1 MSEKQAATVV
11 NVEELL
17 RGDLPP
23 KLAERIRAADV
34 NNDGSLS
41 IDELLDVMRSEERAV
56 ADRKLMRNFLIAL
69 VVAVL
74 VLVATLCG
82 TVYAIVKLTQE
93 VNDDEGVLVSS
104 TTGTPMATGSA
115 YMEMGPSA
123 LYKYPN
129 PSLLQSFDS
138 VVLSNPDGD
147 TMYKISKI
155 VATPNVSATV
165 YTADGTTIQADES
178 GLYQIEEGAPNGSR
192 RRLLEEYGDCYLYGK
207 FGFHKPIPSS
217 ESNSG
222 SEMSW

>member
-1 MSEKQAATVV
+1 MSEKQAATDV

-93 VNDDEGVLVSS
+93 VNDDDGVLVSS
-104 TTGTPMATGSA
+104 TTVTPMATGSA
-115 YMEMGPSA
+115 YLEMGPSA
-123 LYKYPN
+123 LNLCLP
-129 PSLLQSFDS
+129 
-138 VVLSNPDGD
+138 
-147 TMYKISKI
+147 
-155 VATPNVSATV
+155 
-165 YTADGTTIQADES
+165 
-178 GLYQIEEGAPNGSR
+178 
-192 RRLLEEYGDCYLYGK
+192 
-207 FGFHKPIPSS
+207 
-217 ESNSG
+217 
-222 SEMSW
+222 